1 MVNKAILIGNLGRD
15 PEMRYTSNGT
25 PVCNFS
31 IATNEV
37 YQDRSGQRQKRT
49 EWHNIVVW
57 SKLAEICNQYL
68 TKGKQIYIEG
78 RIQTR
83 EWDDRDGNKR
93 RTTEIVANE
102 MKMLSGPGD
111 GFGDSSGSGPS
122 PRKEPAGGETSE
134 SIAKP
139 YSPARASPGH
149 RPQIAVAAFPSRT
162 LESIFLAD
170 TMD

>member
-15 PEMRYTSNGT
+15 PEMRYTSTGT

-31 IATNEV
+31 VATNEV

-68 TKGKQIYIEG
+68 TKGKQVYIEG

-83 EWDDRDGNKR
+83 EWDDRDGNRR

-102 MKMLSGPGD
+102 MKMLSGSGEGTGD
-111 GFGDSSGSGPS
+111 YGSAARSEPVGATPRNEPAGNAPSS
-122 PRKEPAGGETSE
+122 EPAGGETSE
-134 SIAKP
+134 SMEIGISDDDIP
-139 YSPARASPGH
+139 
-149 RPQIAVAAFPSRT
+149 F
-162 LESIFLAD
+162 
-170 TMD
+170 

>member
-1 MVNKAILIGNLGRD
+1 MVNKAILVGNLGRD

-31 IATNEV
+31 VATNEV

-68 TKGKQIYIEG
+68 SKGKQVYLEG

-83 EWDDRDGNKR
+83 EWDDRDGNRR

-102 MKMLSGPGD
+102 MKMLSGPGEAAGD
-111 GFGDSSGSGPS
+111 FGGGPS
-122 PRKEPAGGETSE
+122 PRQEPAGGETSQSME
-134 SIAKP
+134 IGISDDDIP
-139 YSPARASPGH
+139 
-149 RPQIAVAAFPSRT
+149 F
-162 LESIFLAD
+162 
-170 TMD
+170 

>member
-1 MVNKAILIGNLGRD
+1 MVNKAILVGNLGRD

-25 PVCNFS
+25 AVCNFS
-31 IATNEV
+31 VATNEV

-68 TKGKQIYIEG
+68 TKGKQVYIEG

-83 EWDDRDGNKR
+83 EWDDRDGNRR

-102 MKMLSGPGD
+102 MKMLSGPGE
-111 GFGDSSGSGPS
+111 GTGDYDSASRSEPAGSAPRSG
-122 PRKEPAGGETSE
+122 PAGGETSDSME
-134 SIAKP
+134 IGISDDDIP
-139 YSPARASPGH
+139 
-149 RPQIAVAAFPSRT
+149 F
-162 LESIFLAD
+162 
-170 TMD
+170 